1 MEAGAVAATL
11 DSLKG
16 LGNLA
21 TSLTKFATIPF
32 LGLLLYLH
40 ADLRGEIRSLRG
52 DLGNLAETVADL
64 RVAVATIEAKDP
76 LRSELAKRF
85 AASGEGASYGDPV
98 SAAGVL
104 LALAPP
110 EIEAM
115 LGRRDSDAQ
124 PGVSALDRDALTELA
139 DELWEDRANILA
151 QAAPIP

>member
-1 MEAGAVAATL
+1 MAATL
-11 DSLKG
+11 DGLKDVADLAMSLAK
-16 LGNLA
+16 L
-21 TSLTKFATIPF
+21 ATIPL

-40 ADLRGEIRSLRG
+40 ADLRSEIRSVRG
-52 DLGNLAETVADL
+52 DLGDLAKTVADL

-110 EIEAM
+110 EIEAR
-115 LGRRDSDAQ
+115 LGTPDR
-124 PGVSALDRDALTELA
+124 GVQMELA
-139 DELWEDRANILA
+139 DELWDDRANILA

>member
-1 MEAGAVAATL
+1 MVANL
-11 DSLKG
+11 DSLKD

-21 TSLTKFATIPF
+21 TIVTKFATIPF
-32 LGLLLYLH
+32 LGLLLYQH
-40 ADLRGEIRSLRG
+40 NDLRGEIRSLRG

-85 AASGEGASYGDPV
+85 AASGEGTSYGDPV

-110 EIEAM
+110 EIEVL
-115 LGRRDSDAQ
+115 LGTRDSGAQ
-124 PGVSALDRDALTELA
+124 TGLGALERDALTELA

-151 QAAPIP
+151 QTAPIP